1 MQMKKRKWMLLL
13 LATVLTV
20 SALAGCAGKAQ
31 APTEPGYTV
40 VGTEPATEP
49 PVEVKMPEYTFTYS
63 GALKDVIVLKEVA
76 EFSGLEFT
84 VKLSGGEEHIFTLH
98 YNTVEGD
105 FVTMLEDGAGNKVP
119 VAFLMATIPDGLSD
133 ADADVFYR
141 AQESVNEIAESL
153 KLK

>member
-1 MQMKKRKWMLLL
+1 MKRKWMLLL
-13 LATVLTV
+13 LAMVLAAA
-20 SALAGCAGKAQ
+20 ALAGCAGKAQ
-31 APTEPGYTV
+31 TPTEPSYEV

-49 PVEVKMPEYTFTYS
+49 PVEVKMPDYTFTYS
-63 GALKDVIVLKEVA
+63 GALKDLIVLKEVE

-105 FVTMLEDGAGNKVP
+105 FVTMLENGAGEKVP
-119 VAFLMATIPDGLSD
+119 VAFQMAALPEGLSE
-133 ADADVFYR
+133 ADTELFYR
-141 AQESVNEIAESL
+141 AQESVNEIAQSL

>member
-1 MQMKKRKWMLLL
+1 MKHKWILVL
-13 LATVLTV
+13 LAMVLTV

-31 APTEPGYTV
+31 APTEPSYVV
-40 VGTEPATEP
+40 VGTEPTEAP

-63 GALKDVIVLKEVA
+63 GDLKDVIVLKEVA

-84 VKLSGGEEHIFTLH
+84 VKLSSGEEHIFTLH

-105 FVTMLEDGAGNKVP
+105 YVTMLEDNAGNKVP
-119 VAFLMATIPDGLSD
+119 VAFQMAVIPEGLGE
-133 ADADVFYR
+133 ADANLFYR